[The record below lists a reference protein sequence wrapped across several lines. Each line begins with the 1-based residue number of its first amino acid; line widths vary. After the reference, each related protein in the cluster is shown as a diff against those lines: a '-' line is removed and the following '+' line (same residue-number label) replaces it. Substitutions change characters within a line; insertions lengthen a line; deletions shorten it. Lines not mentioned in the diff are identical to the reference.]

1 MNIFEILSQG
11 KGSVNEENIS
21 AFLAYLLN
29 PNETHG
35 LRNEFLKRFI
45 KLAGE
50 KSSNIA
56 LSNLELREYDSINIE
71 LEKCFSNDEC
81 KNNRKVD
88 IMIYLKNDAE
98 LTIIGIE
105 NKIKSESCQDNQ
117 LKEEYTNICNKYK
130 NYNEQNVN
138 IYMLFAI
145 PFENNTTSQ
154 EYNNLE
160 TENKAML
167 QWADITSILVG
178 IINDEQQSK
187 ISPISTYVRQTIQA
201 FVYYM
206 SNDYKKISNNKT
218 FNMWWQQSQ
227 NIESFR
233 LIQYKDGSSYIKL
246 LSTQESVKQMTLIGG
261 FVKYYMDMQIDDE
274 KFNPKWN
281 THTIIK
287 KFINIISSDQG
298 IKLLEKYN
306 ELHSNK

>member
-1 MNIFEILSQG
+1 MNIFEALSYG
-11 KGSVNEENIS
+11 KGRINEENTS
-21 AFLAYLLN
+21 SFLAYLLN

-35 LRNEFLKRFI
+35 LRDEFLKRFI

-56 LSNLELREYDSINIE
+56 LSNLELREYNSINIE
-71 LEKCFSNDEC
+71 LEECFPNDEC
-81 KNNRKVD
+81 KNSRKVD

-105 NKIKSESCQDNQ
+105 NKIKSESCQGNQ
-117 LKEEYTNICNKYK
+117 LKEEYTNICNKYNK
-130 NYNEQNVN
+130 KQNVN
-138 IYMLFAI
+138 IFMLFVV
-145 PFENNTTSQ
+145 PFENSTTNQ

-160 TENKAML
+160 KENKAML